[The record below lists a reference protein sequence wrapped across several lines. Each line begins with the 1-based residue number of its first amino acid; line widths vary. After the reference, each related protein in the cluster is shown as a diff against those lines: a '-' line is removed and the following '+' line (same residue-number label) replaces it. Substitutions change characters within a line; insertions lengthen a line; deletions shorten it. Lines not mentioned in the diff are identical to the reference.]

1 MSAGIEALTGPHL
14 WRGRAGCSAQNVRAT
29 GFDSLD
35 RAIGGGWPWGAVVE
49 IFVERYGCGELSL
62 LMPVLAALSAADE
75 AEPGFFVFVSPP
87 WIPYPP
93 ALIRRGVDVGRI
105 LVVQRPAAED
115 ETLWATEQAVRSGAS
130 AAVVAWL
137 GSANDTELRRLQLS
151 AEERGCGLMLFR
163 PERALRQRSPAALRL
178 KVSVERNETRV
189 DVLKRRGGAPQSLRL
204 EPLRLD
210 FFSYAS
216 QTARSASR
224 RGSMLPGRCGA
235 SSFPQRAAVD
245 RSALANVGAAGRR
258 GDRSA

>member
-1 MSAGIEALTGPHL
+1 MSAGLEALTGPHL
-14 WRGRAGCSAQNVRAT
+14 WRGRAGCSAQSVRVT
-29 GFDSLD
+29 GFDALD
-35 RAIGGGWPWGAVVE
+35 RALGGGWPWGAVVE

-62 LMPVLAALSAADE
+62 LMPALAALSAADE
-75 AEPGFFVFVSPP
+75 AEPGFFVFVAPP

-105 LVVQRPAAED
+105 LVVERPAAED

-130 AAVVAWL
+130 AAVLAWL

-178 KVSVERNETRV
+178 KVSVERNATRV
-189 DVLKRRGGAPQSLRL
+189 DVVKRRGGAPQSLRL
-204 EPLRLD
+204 DL
-210 FFSYAS
+210 FSYAS

-224 RGSMLPGRCGA
+224 RGSMPAGRCGA

-245 RSALANVGAAGRR
+245 RSALAWVGAAGRR
-258 GDRSA
+258 SGRCT